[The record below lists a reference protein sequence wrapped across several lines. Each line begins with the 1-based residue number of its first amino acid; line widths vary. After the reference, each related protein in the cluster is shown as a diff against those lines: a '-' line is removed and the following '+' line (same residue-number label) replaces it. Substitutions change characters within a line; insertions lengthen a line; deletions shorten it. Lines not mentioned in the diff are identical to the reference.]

1 MTWKFSPFIF
11 NYLEYYYNIKRH
23 RKANKKFGCIIK
35 MVDEVLD
42 KRGKKKISL
51 LIEQK
56 TKK

>member
-1 MTWKFSPFIF
+1 
-11 NYLEYYYNIKRH
+11 
-23 RKANKKFGCIIK
+23 

-56 TKK
+56 IKIKRERSDIVSNKIIAQIF

>member
-1 MTWKFSPFIF
+1 
-11 NYLEYYYNIKRH
+11 
-23 RKANKKFGCIIK
+23 

-56 TKK
+56 TKKIKRERGVIS

>member
-1 MTWKFSPFIF
+1 
-11 NYLEYYYNIKRH
+11 
-23 RKANKKFGCIIK
+23 

-56 TKK
+56 NKKIKRERGVIS